1 MNIVIAL
8 MSFIIGGIF
17 GMAIMCC
24 VVVGEEENE
33 KNTRKTKND

>member
-24 VVVGEEENE
+24 VVVGEEKDYGKGK
-33 KNTRKTKND
+33 KNK

>member
-24 VVVGEEENE
+24 VVGGEESERKHE
-33 KNTRKTKND
+33 K